1 MRIVYRPEIDGLRA
15 IAVVAVILY
24 HAKIIIFGYQP
35 FKGGFIGVD
44 IFFVIS
50 GYLITS
56 IILKELVSTGSFS
69 FVHFY
74 KRRIRR
80 ILPALLFV
88 MLVSLPFAWIYLLP
102 ESFVEF
108 SKSILSSLGF
118 GSNFYFHY
126 VGQEYGAESS
136 LLKPFLHTWSLSIE
150 EQYYILFPFTF
161 FLFFKYFRKQIVIIL
176 ILVFFISLLMADWGS
191 RNYPSLSFYVLPTRG
206 WELILGSIIAY
217 FEIQLGHRNKNEILS
232 LILPS
237 VGLFLI
243 LHSIIFFNDK
253 ILHPSFYT
261 LSPVIGVC
269 LIIWFSDKD
278 EAFTKILS
286 SKLFVRIG
294 LISYSLYLWHYPIFA
309 FARITEFA
317 SGNIF
322 KKIILGFIT
331 IIISIISY
339 YFIEKPA
346 RYKKYKFKLIFFWIL
361 ITSIVLIAL
370 CSLIVIN
377 NGYNS
382 RLSLVLQK
390 SLTQQPWA
398 LLRDNKNNLCHDNE
412 KSCIF
417 NSSSKKK
424 VFIIGDSH
432 MSSLSFD
439 LKEKITEKDYQF
451 ITFTLADCIYYPGF
465 DLIELNIRKID
476 ETCNSHYFSKLE
488 KKLKEQKDSIII
500 FGGRFP
506 LHLRNYYFDNKE
518 GGIEGVSWGKRYVS
532 NGKFENIQF
541 SFSSSIQELSKNN
554 KIILLYP
561 IPEVGVHV
569 PRKIFISRYI
579 EEYFSTSFQIYKD
592 RTESSFEMLDKI
604 YGKNI
609 YRVYPH
615 KLFCDTLLKDR
626 CIVNDNKNIFYADQH
641 HPSIKGSEIINELII
656 KEIENIEKTV
666 Y

>member
-1 MRIVYRPEIDGLRA
+1 MRIGYRREIDGLRA

-24 HAKIIIFGYQP
+24 HSKIIIFGHQP

-56 IILKELVSTGSFS
+56 IILKELVSTGTFS

-126 VGQEYGAESS
+126 VGQEYGAENS

-161 FLFFKYFRKQIVIIL
+161 FLFFKYFRKQIFIIL
-176 ILVFFISLLMADWGS
+176 MLVFFISLLVADWGS
-191 RNYPSLSFYVLPTRG
+191 RNYPSLSFYLLPTRG

-243 LHSIIFFNDK
+243 LHSILFFNDQMF
-253 ILHPSFYT
+253 HPSFYT

-286 SKLFVRIG
+286 SKPFVSIG

-309 FARITEFA
+309 FARISEFA
-317 SGNIF
+317 SGNLF

-346 RYKKYKFKLIFFWIL
+346 RYKKYEFKLIFFWIF

-370 CSLIVIN
+370 CSMIVIN

-390 SLTQQPWA
+390 SLTQQPWT
-398 LLRDNKNNLCHDNE
+398 LLRNNKNNLCHDNE

-417 NSSSKKK
+417 NSSAKKK

-432 MSSLSFD
+432 MSSLSYD
-439 LKEKITEKDYQF
+439 LKDKIIKKDYQF

-465 DLIELNIRKID
+465 DLIELSTRKID
-476 ETCNSHYFSKLE
+476 ETCNSHYFSELE
-488 KKLKEQKDSIII
+488 KKLKKQKDSIIV

-506 LHLRNYYFDNKE
+506 LHLRNYYFNNKE

-569 PRKIFISRYI
+569 PRKIFINRA
-579 EEYFSTSFQIYKD
+579 T
-592 RTESSFEMLDKI
+592 
-604 YGKNI
+604 
-609 YRVYPH
+609 
-615 KLFCDTLLKDR
+615 
-626 CIVNDNKNIFYADQH
+626 
-641 HPSIKGSEIINELII
+641 
-656 KEIENIEKTV
+656 
-666 Y
+666 